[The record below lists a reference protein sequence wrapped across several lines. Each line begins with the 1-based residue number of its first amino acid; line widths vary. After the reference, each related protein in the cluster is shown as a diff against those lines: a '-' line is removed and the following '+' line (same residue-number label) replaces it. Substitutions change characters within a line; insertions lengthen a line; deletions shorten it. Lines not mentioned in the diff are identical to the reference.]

1 MTMNRLFFVIL
12 LMALVSN
19 CEKKNLKQEEAEVD
33 KNNQKNSVAL
43 TNDIEKGR
51 TVYFA
56 NCVSC
61 HNRNPKKPGSIGPEL
76 YGVPIYVLTQ
86 KIISGTYP
94 ENYRPKKHSK
104 IMPLM
109 PHLNNKITNL
119 HAFINSSS
127 TLHLPTFVFF
137 GFKIFHLFVPFFN
150 VSSLS
155 FTVLND

>member
-12 LMALVSN
+12 LMTLVSN

-61 HNRNPKKPGSIGPEL
+61 HNNNPKKPGSIGPL
-76 YGVPIYVLTQ
+76 VYGVPIDVLTE
-86 KIISGTYP
+86 KIVSGKYP
-94 ENYRPKKHSK
+94 ENYRPKRTSK

-109 PHLNNKITNL
+109 PHLNSEILNL
-119 HAFINSSS
+119 YAFINS
-127 TLHLPTFVFF
+127 F
-137 GFKIFHLFVPFFN
+137 
-150 VSSLS
+150 
-155 FTVLND
+155 

>member
-33 KNNQKNSVAL
+33 KNNQKNSAAL

-61 HNRNPKKPGSIGPEL
+61 HNNNPKKPGSIGPVV
-76 YGVPIYVLTQ
+76 YGVPIDVLTE
-86 KIISGTYP
+86 KIVSGKYP
-94 ENYRPKKHSK
+94 ENYRPKRTSK

-109 PHLNNKITNL
+109 PHLNSEISNL
-119 HAFINSSS
+119 YAFINSS
-127 TLHLPTFVFF
+127 
-137 GFKIFHLFVPFFN
+137 
-150 VSSLS
+150 
-155 FTVLND
+155 

>member
-1 MTMNRLFFVIL
+1 MTMNRLFFVVL

-61 HNRNPKKPGSIGPEL
+61 HNNNPKKPGSIGPIV
-76 YGVPIYVLTQ
+76 YGVPIDVLTQ
-86 KIISGTYP
+86 KIVSGKYP
-94 ENYRPKKHSK
+94 ENYRPKRTSK

-109 PHLNNKITNL
+109 PHLNGEISKL
-119 HAFINSSS
+119 YAFINSS
-127 TLHLPTFVFF
+127 
-137 GFKIFHLFVPFFN
+137 
-150 VSSLS
+150 
-155 FTVLND
+155 

>member
-1 MTMNRLFFVIL
+1 MNRLFFVIL

-61 HNRNPKKPGSIGPEL
+61 HNNNPKKAGSIGPVV
-76 YGVPIYVLTQ
+76 YGVPIDVLTQ
-86 KIISGTYP
+86 KIVSGEYP
-94 ENYRPKKHSK
+94 ENYRPKRTSK

-109 PHLNNKITNL
+109 PHLNSQISNL
-119 HAFINSSS
+119 YAFINSS
-127 TLHLPTFVFF
+127 
-137 GFKIFHLFVPFFN
+137 
-150 VSSLS
+150 
-155 FTVLND
+155 

>member
-51 TVYFA
+51 MVYFA

-61 HNRNPKKPGSIGPEL
+61 HNNNPKKPGSIGPVV
-76 YGVPIYVLTQ
+76 YGVPIDVLTQ
-86 KIISGTYP
+86 KIVSGEYP
-94 ENYRPKKHSK
+94 ENYRPKRTSK

-109 PHLNNKITNL
+109 PHLNSEISNL
-119 HAFINSSS
+119 YAFINS
-127 TLHLPTFVFF
+127 F
-137 GFKIFHLFVPFFN
+137 
-150 VSSLS
+150 
-155 FTVLND
+155 